1 MIIDNK
7 SILQDNTLH
16 MNEVEMDKK
25 IKPILV
31 TGSHR
36 SGSTWV
42 GQMLATA
49 PHIAYIQEP
58 FNIGINIGT
67 IPTIL
72 PLWFQNITDKEAEL
86 YKSIFED
93 LMQYKYPLINNI
105 NKTKSLR
112 HAAQIVKGQGLF
124 LWYKMNNRIPLL
136 KDPIAIFSAEWL
148 SATFDMNVV
157 VLIRHPAAFC
167 SSLKIKDLQFDFS
180 NLQQESLINGRLLK
194 YKDEIQEYSTNKKD
208 LIDQAIL
215 LWNIIHHTINIYKSK
230 HPEWIFVRHEDLSKN
245 PIDEF
250 QDLYNK
256 LNLQFTDTVKTR
268 ILKSTG
274 NHNPVEQKSKNEFV
288 RDSKKNIYNWK
299 KRLTKQ
305 EIDYIKDET
314 SEIAPLFYSETEW

>member
-1 MIIDNK
+1 
-7 SILQDNTLH
+7 
-16 MNEVEMDKK
+16 MNEVKTETN

-58 FNIGINIGT
+58 FNIDINIGT

-72 PLWFQNITDKEAEL
+72 PLWFQNITDKETKL
-86 YKSIFED
+86 YKSTFEN
-93 LMQYKYPLINNI
+93 LMQYKYPLVNNI
-105 NKTKSLR
+105 KKVKSLR
-112 HAAQIVKGQGLF
+112 HAAQVVKGQGLF
-124 LWYKMNNRIPLL
+124 LWYKINNKIPLL
-136 KDPIAIFSAEWL
+136 KDPIAIFSSEWL
-148 SATFDMNVV
+148 SATFDMNIV

-167 SSLKIKDLQFDFS
+167 SSLKIKDWQFDFS
-180 NLQQESLINGRLLK
+180 NLQQESLINGYLLK

-215 LWNIIHHTINIYKSK
+215 LWNIIYHTINIYKSK

-245 PIDEF
+245 PIEEF
-250 QDLYNK
+250 QTLYNK
-256 LNLQFTDTVKTR
+256 LNLQFTDKVKSK

-274 NHNPVEQKSKNEFV
+274 TPPPVAKKNKNEFV
-288 RDSKKNIYNWK
+288 RDSKENIYN
-299 KRLTKQ
+299 
-305 EIDYIKDET
+305 
-314 SEIAPLFYSETEW
+314 